1 MELGNMVPKYRPW
14 VGRSTATVF
23 RGVDHMEE
31 RRQVAR
37 VALGG
42 ITSPR
47 PVRSRRLSAPVERLQ
62 NRCRWVTVARTSWR
76 TAPSSMGYRIDV
88 LPPGWEVDE
97 VPWEKEKKVAGWLPI
112 APRGFVELKDLAEA
126 PAEEELAT
134 IVTPPQSR
142 DSPAM
147 ASPPGAQGD
156 KSSNASEASGPCM
169 ANARNALLALREEHL
184 RLREANIKLRERE
197 ISKKQEIDSLEQ
209 RLVAVQDDL
218 AAAEQEMC
226 HVWPKRSSRAL
237 AAHLERSYQ
246 QQEVM
251 NSKLKLCREAITT
264 AVKSVDAI
272 YDVAEDSPPEE
283 ENGEQVRS
291 LATNAS
297 NASVVISEL
306 LSVTAPVEDN
316 YRHGSENAATELY
329 VNSALWRRKPLT
341 SLSPGRAFSK
351 VAHHCAISMR
361 AARRPQVISSSV
373 VAM

>member
-1 MELGNMVPKYRPW
+1 
-14 VGRSTATVF
+14 
-23 RGVDHMEE
+23 MEE

-37 VALGG
+37 ALG

-47 PVRSRRLSAPVERLQ
+47 PVRSRRLSAPVGISLQ
-62 NRCRWVTVARTSWR
+62 NRCRWVTVNRTSWR
-76 TAPSSMGYRIDV
+76 TAPSSMGYRIDI
-88 LPPGWEVDE
+88 LPPGWQVDE

-142 DSPAM
+142 DSPGGI
-147 ASPPGAQGD
+147 ASPQGD
-156 KSSNASEASGPCM
+156 KSSNGSDASGPSVT
-169 ANARNALLALREEHL
+169 NARNALLALREEHL

-197 ISKKQEIDSLEQ
+197 ISKQEIDSLEQ
-209 RLVAVQDDL
+209 RLVAVQEDL
-218 AAAEQEMC
+218 AAAEQE
-226 HVWPKRSSRAL
+226 
-237 AAHLERSYQ
+237 LERTNQ

-272 YDVAEDSPPEE
+272 YDVAEDSPEE

-306 LSVTAPVEDN
+306 LSVTAPEPEDN
-316 YRHGSENAATELY
+316 YRLGSENAAELC
-329 VNSALWRRKPLT
+329 VNSEKSIDVAEPGKGLQQSRAPLRD
-341 SLSPGRAFSK
+341 LN
-351 VAHHCAISMR
+351 
-361 AARRPQVISSSV
+361 ARC
-373 VAM
+373 